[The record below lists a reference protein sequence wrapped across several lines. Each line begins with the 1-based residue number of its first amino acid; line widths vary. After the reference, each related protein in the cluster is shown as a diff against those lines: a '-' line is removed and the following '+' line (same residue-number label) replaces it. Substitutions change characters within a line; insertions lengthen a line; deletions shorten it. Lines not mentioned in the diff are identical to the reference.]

1 MGSARVSGSP
11 REAFSTLAFCV
22 VCFALVAALA
32 VLPART
38 WWAQRQTL
46 NAAQEHQSE
55 LLNERAQLEAQL
67 NKLETDAEIER
78 LARANYD
85 LVFPGEES
93 FRILPA
99 SDD

>member
-1 MGSARVSGSP
+1 MPSAGP
-11 REAFSTLAFCV
+11 AAQQREVLSTLAFCA
-22 VCFALVAALA
+22 VCLALIVALA

-38 WWAQRQTL
+38 WWSQHQTL
-46 NAAQEHQSE
+46 RSMEERKAE
-55 LLNERAQLEAQL
+55 LLYERAQLEARMAI
-67 NKLETDAEIER
+67 LETDAEIER

-99 SDD
+99 GE

>member
-1 MGSARVSGSP
+1 MTKATSAAVQ
-11 REAFSTLAFCV
+11 REIISTLAFCAI
-22 VCFALVAALA
+22 CLALIVALA

-38 WWAQRQTL
+38 WWSQRQTL
-46 NAAQEHQSE
+46 QDAHERRSE
-55 LLNERAQLEAQL
+55 LLYERDQLEAQL
-67 NKLETDAEIER
+67 AVLSTDAEVER

-99 SDD
+99 GD

>member
-1 MGSARVSGSP
+1 MVRTQASASS
-11 REAFSTLAFCV
+11 REVFSTLAFCV
-22 VCFALVAALA
+22 VCFALIAALA

-38 WWAQRQTL
+38 WWTQRQTL
-46 NAAQEHQSE
+46 NAAEEHRSE
-55 LLNERAQLEAQL
+55 LLNERAQLESQL
-67 NKLETDAEIER
+67 GKLQTDAEVER

-99 SDD
+99 GE

>member
-1 MGSARVSGSP
+1 MPPAGPAAQQ
-11 REAFSTLAFCV
+11 REVLSTLVFC
-22 VCFALVAALA
+22 ALCLALIVALA

-38 WWAQRQTL
+38 WWSQRQSL
-46 NAAQEHQSE
+46 ISAEDRKAE
-55 LLNERAQLEAQL
+55 LLYQRAQLEAQL
-67 NKLETDAEIER
+67 EILETDAEIER

-99 SDD
+99 SE

>member
-1 MGSARVSGSP
+1 MTKATSAAVR
-11 REAFSTLAFCV
+11 REIISTLAFCAICLTLIV
-22 VCFALVAALA
+22 ALA

-38 WWAQRQTL
+38 WWSQRQTL
-46 NAAQEHQSE
+46 QDARERRSE
-55 LLNERAQLEAQL
+55 LLYERDQLEAQL
-67 NKLETDAEIER
+67 AVLSTDAEVER

-99 SDD
+99 GD

>member
-1 MGSARVSGSP
+1 MARTRASASS
-11 REAFSTLAFCV
+11 REVLSTLAFCA
-22 VCFALVAALA
+22 VCFALIAALA

-38 WWAQRQTL
+38 WWTQRQAL
-46 NAAQEHQSE
+46 NAAQEHRAE
-55 LLNERAQLEAQL
+55 LLNQRAQLDSQL
-67 NKLETDAEIER
+67 GKLQTDAEVER

-99 SDD
+99 GE